1 MLSAEQCCR
10 WGRPLPNRPLGLL
23 ATRVCSLDPRHQGA
37 GRDRKRQ
44 PAARGWAGLQGQRRA
59 GPTALWEGAWEH
71 GLGGRAGEGQRKWL
85 FSPTTFRT
93 LYTERGAVTS
103 LENVGFRLLWFPAPW
118 SAAGS
123 EISVTGQSRP
133 EAAAAF
139 SSGFIARGA
148 RLPGGAGKDAP
159 ATRPRTPPPALRSA
173 DNAAPLWSARVLCLV
188 AGVPGD
194 VGVKPPLPGGLPPA
208 GLSWLGAGG
217 TPCAF
222 LGAQPL
228 P

>member
-1 MLSAEQCCR
+1 MLSSAAGGVALCQTV
-10 WGRPLPNRPLGLL
+10 PLALSLHESAVSIPDTRGQDETGNGSPQPEAGQVSKASAGQAPL
-23 ATRVCSLDPRHQGA
+23 
-37 GRDRKRQ
+37 
-44 PAARGWAGLQGQRRA
+44 
-59 GPTALWEGAWEH
+59 ALWEGAWEH

-93 LYTERGAVTS
+93 LFSTERGAVTS

-159 ATRPRTPPPALRSA
+159 ATRPQTPPPALRSA
-173 DNAAPLWSARVLCLV
+173 DNAAPPWSARVLCLV